1 MTLVLTLIF
10 LETVA
15 GIVAGYVFIN
25 RRRLAEAELA
35 RSRLEKV
42 EIERTW
48 KLLKE
53 VRSSDLG
60 FMERMLTGQS
70 WVEGLQ
76 IQLQRAG
83 LNLKPGAFVL
93 IVLTSGFAATFL
105 AARMESVILGLV
117 FALFGWAAP
126 FLWLRWKKRRLL
138 NAFENQLPDAIDM
151 LVSAMKAGY
160 SFQAATQFLGEE
172 LIAPAGPEFA
182 RFYDEQRLGID
193 VRQALLNLQGR
204 MDSLDLKMFVTA
216 VLIQRETGGNL
227 GDVLSNLADLIRGR
241 IAMRGHIQTLV
252 AEPKMSAR
260 FLALLPIIV
269 FFLIKAVTPDFMRPL
284 TENPS
289 GRLMLG
295 SAIIMVVIGYFV
307 MMKIADVDI

>member
-1 MTLVLTLIF
+1 MIPILTAIF
-10 LETVA
+10 LATIAVLV
-15 GIVAGYVFIN
+15 GGYVFIN
-25 RRRLAEAELA
+25 RRTLADAEVA
-35 RSRLEKV
+35 RSRLQKV

-53 VRSSDLG
+53 VRSSDVS
-60 FMERMLTGQS
+60 FIERILTGQS
-70 WVEGLQ
+70 WVEGLAL
-76 IQLQRAG
+76 QLQQAG
-83 LNLKPGAFVL
+83 TDLKPGAFVL

-105 AARMESVILGLV
+105 AARMEAVTLGIVLALV
-117 FALFGWAAP
+117 GWAAP
-126 FLWLRWKKRRLL
+126 FFWLRWKKRRLL
-138 NAFENQLPDAIDM
+138 TAFEAQLPDAIDM

-160 SFQAATQFLGEE
+160 SFQAATQFIGEE
-172 LIAPAGPEFA
+172 MIAPAGPEFA
-182 RFYDEQRLGID
+182 RFYDEQRLGIE
-193 VRQALLNLQGR
+193 VRQALLNLQSR

-227 GDVLSNLADLIRGR
+227 GDVLANLADLIRGR

-260 FLALLPIIV
+260 FLAILPIIV
-269 FFLIKAVTPDFMRPL
+269 FFLLKIVSPNFVRPL
-284 TENPS
+284 TEDPS

-295 SAIIMVVIGYFV
+295 VAMLMVVIGYFV